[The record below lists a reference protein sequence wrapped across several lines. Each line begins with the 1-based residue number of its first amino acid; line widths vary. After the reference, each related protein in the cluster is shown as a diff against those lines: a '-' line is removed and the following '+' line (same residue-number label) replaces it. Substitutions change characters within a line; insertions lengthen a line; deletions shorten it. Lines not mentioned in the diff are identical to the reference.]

1 MNLRPPGYEPG
12 ELPGC
17 STPRRGDDCST
28 VVTIVWMT
36 WTIYLA
42 LIAGFL
48 AVAGAAALLVVRLLQ
63 GWRAFKRL
71 RRHVGKE
78 LDRLT
83 VLTEQTAE
91 NAARAAD
98 QAKLEQS
105 LRRLRAALAQLAV
118 LRSAVDEATAAFD
131 RFTVLYPRK

>member
-1 MNLRPPGYEPG
+1 
-12 ELPGC
+12 
-17 STPRRGDDCST
+17 
-28 VVTIVWMT
+28 MT

-42 LIAGFL
+42 LTAGFL
-48 AVAGAAALLVVRLLQ
+48 AVAGATALLVVRLLQ
-63 GWRAFKRL
+63 GWRALKRL

-91 NAARAAD
+91 NAARAAA
-98 QAKLEQS
+98 QAQLEQS
-105 LRRLRAALAQLAV
+105 LRRLRAALAQFAV
-118 LRSAVDEATAAFD
+118 LRGAVDEATTAFG

>member
-28 VVTIVWMT
+28 VVTIVPMN

-42 LIAGFL
+42 LIAAFL
-48 AVAGAAALLVVRLLQ
+48 AVAGATALLVIRLLQ

-78 LDRLT
+78 LDRLAT
-83 VLTEQTAE
+83 LTEQTAE
-91 NAARAAD
+91 NAVNAAD
-98 QAKLEQS
+98 QPKLEQS
-105 LRRLRAALAQLAV
+105 LGRLRATLAQFAV
-118 LRSAVDEATAAFD
+118 LRIAVDEATATFG
-131 RFTVLYPRK
+131 RFTSLYPRK

>member
-1 MNLRPPGYEPG
+1 
-12 ELPGC
+12 
-17 STPRRGDDCST
+17 
-28 VVTIVWMT
+28 MT

-48 AVAGAAALLVVRLLQ
+48 AVAGATALLVVRVLQ
-63 GWRAFKRL
+63 GWRALKRL
-71 RRHVGKE
+71 RRHIGKE

-105 LRRLRAALAQLAV
+105 LRRLRGALAQFAV
-118 LRSAVDEATAAFD
+118 LRGAVDEATATFG
-131 RFTVLYPRK
+131 RFTALYPRK